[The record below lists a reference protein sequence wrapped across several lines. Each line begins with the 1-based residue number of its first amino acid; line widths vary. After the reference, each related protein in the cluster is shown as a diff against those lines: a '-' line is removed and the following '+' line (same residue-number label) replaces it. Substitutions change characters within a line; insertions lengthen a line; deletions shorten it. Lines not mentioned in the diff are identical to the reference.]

1 MQLDR
6 VGLSRMIGAA
16 ALVCCLSFISPVG
29 HRALSADPFEDLWL
43 KVAVKTALSLDPY
56 LRVLPITITVEEG
69 IVTVSGNVDL
79 PMQKRLAMRKIGATV
94 DSGRVVDRLVIGRGD
109 PGGPGGPPAE
119 RVDARILRDAKLALE
134 VRRKLNEGSGVTV
147 RDLRVAAS
155 DGAVTLNGE
164 VNTAADKDEAGRLA
178 GEVKG
183 VFHVTNNLRLPGE
196 EPSSDRQALPDR
208 SWKGKLHDKMTL
220 LRARRVLARNS
231 EIAPYRIKVEV
242 RDGIVTLKGEVP
254 DEGKVAL
261 AEQLITDLTGI
272 AGVVNELRVKR

>member
-1 MQLDR
+1 
-6 VGLSRMIGAA
+6 MIGAA

-43 KVAVKTALSLDPY
+43 KMAVKTALSLDPY

-69 IVTVSGNVDL
+69 IVTVAGNVDL

-94 DSGRVVDRLVIGRGD
+94 DSGSVVDRLVIGR
-109 PGGPGGPPAE
+109 GGPGGPPAE

-134 VRRKLNEGSGVTV
+134 VRRKLKEGSGVTV
-147 RDLRVAAS
+147 RDLRVAS
-155 DGAVTLNGE
+155 SEGAVTLNGE
-164 VNTAADKDEAGRLA
+164 VNTAADKEEAGRRA
-178 GEVKG
+178 GEVNG
-183 VFHVTNNLRLPGE
+183 VFRVTNNLRLPGQ

-231 EIAPYRIKVEV
+231 EIAPYRIRVGV
-242 RDGIVTLKGEVP
+242 RDGIVTLKGDVP
-254 DEGKVAL
+254 DEEKVAL

-272 AGVVNELRVKR
+272 AGVVNELRVKQ